1 VGGGPVSVRDLT
13 TAPVGHLMRRLA
25 IPASVGFFLNTM
37 YNVVDTFWAGRFHTD
52 ALAALSLS
60 FPVFFILI
68 AMGSG
73 FSTGATALMG
83 HALGEDDRRGA
94 ARYAAQGVVSAI
106 LAAAVIMVVGYA
118 ASPSLFRLLGAD
130 GEYLSICLE
139 YLNVVLLG
147 TPAVMLFYMFNG
159 VLNAQ
164 GDTHSFRDYML
175 IATVV
180 NVGLDPWFMYGGW
193 GVPAMGVGGIA
204 LATVMM
210 QAGGAAFLAWKS
222 WRTGLLWRSEGARW
236 RPHWPTLRAIT
247 VQAVP
252 SSLNLMTVA
261 VGFFIM
267 TWFLSG
273 FGKVAVA
280 AYGAATRI
288 EQIVLLPALGLN
300 VATLTLAARNA
311 GARRYGRVR
320 QTVRAAL
327 SYGAVVMAAGA
338 VLLYFGARP
347 LMALFTDDPAV
358 IAVGAPYLRIAA
370 FIEFAYVVIMVNAA
384 ALQGLKRPA
393 AALWIG
399 LLRQVLAPVVVYW
412 LATRVWGL
420 GLMGIWWSLFGIA
433 WVSAAVAVVVARR
446 QAARLEASGPT
457 PPAADVVS

>member
-1 VGGGPVSVRDLT
+1 MSVRDLT
-13 TAPVGHLMRRLA
+13 TAPVGGLVRRLA
-25 IPASVGFFLNTM
+25 LPASVGFFLNTM

-73 FSTGATALMG
+73 FSTGATALIG
-83 HALGEDDRRGA
+83 HALGEDDRRRA
-94 ARYAAQGVVSAI
+94 ALYAAQGVVSAI
-106 LAAAVIMVVGYA
+106 LAAVVIMAVGYA

-159 VLNAQ
+159 ILNSQ

-175 IATVV
+175 LATVA

-193 GVPAMGVGGIA
+193 GVPAVGVGGIA
-204 LATVMM
+204 LATGTM
-210 QAGGAAFLAWKS
+210 QAGRAVFLGWKT
-222 WRTGLLWRSEGARW
+222 WRTGLLWRGAGARW
-236 RPHWPTLRAIT
+236 RPHWPTLREIT
-247 VQAVP
+247 AQAVP

-261 VGFFIM
+261 VGFFII

-273 FGKVAVA
+273 FGKAAVA

-311 GARRYGRVR
+311 GARKYDRVR

-327 SYGAVVMAAGA
+327 SYGAAVTAAGA
-338 VLLYFGARP
+338 VLLFFGARP
-347 LMALFTDDPAV
+347 LMGLFTDDAAV
-358 IAVGAPYLRIAA
+358 VDVGAPYLRIAA
-370 FIEFAYVVIMVNAA
+370 FIEFAYVVVMVNAA

-399 LLRQVLAPVVVYW
+399 LMRQVLAPAVVYW
-412 LATRVWGL
+412 LVTRVWDL
-420 GLMGIWWSLFGIA
+420 GLLGIWWALFGIA
-433 WVSAAVAVVVARR
+433 WVSAAVAVWVARR
-446 QAARLEASGPT
+446 QAARLEAGDPT
-457 PPAADVVS
+457 PPAAGVVS